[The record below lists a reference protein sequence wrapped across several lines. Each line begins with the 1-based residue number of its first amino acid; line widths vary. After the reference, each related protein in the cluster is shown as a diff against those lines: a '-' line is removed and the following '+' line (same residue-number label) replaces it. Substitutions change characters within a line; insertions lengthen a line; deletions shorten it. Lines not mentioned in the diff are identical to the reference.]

1 MDPIGHPVCS
11 VELGDPVRDPGREA
25 SVRAKRVKRMSAAPK
40 KMVRTQAKKAGRLA
54 PWVSGP
60 GPILFGVAAVAC
72 FAVAVALNLASDSP
86 RKPDAAIAVVAADA
100 KTPAPQKPR
109 AKAERL

>member
-1 MDPIGHPVCS
+1 
-11 VELGDPVRDPGREA
+11 
-25 SVRAKRVKRMSAAPK
+25 MSAAPK

-100 KTPAPQKPR
+100 KPPPPQNPGEKAELLPAPAAPPSE
-109 AKAERL
+109 AKKIAAPPQEPQPAT